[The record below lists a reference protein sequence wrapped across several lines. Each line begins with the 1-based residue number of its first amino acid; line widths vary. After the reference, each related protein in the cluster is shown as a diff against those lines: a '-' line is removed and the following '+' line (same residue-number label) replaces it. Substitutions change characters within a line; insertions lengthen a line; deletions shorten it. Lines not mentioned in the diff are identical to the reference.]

1 MSIRFFD
8 KQLEL
13 RNLAD
18 SAETSTVA
26 ETGIA
31 LEVLKAGTFK
41 VVFVVTALDKTTGDE
56 TYTLSVE
63 TDAATSFGSPATV
76 GSVTVTATGT
86 FEVLLS
92 ADGIAKLDSTAAA
105 IRVKATLAGTSP
117 SITYGAFVSPVS

>member
-18 SAETSTVA
+18 GAEASTVA
-26 ETGIA
+26 ETAVA

-41 VVFVVTALDKTTGDE
+41 VVFVVTALDLSSGNE
-56 TYTLSVE
+56 TYSLSVE
-63 TDAATSFGSPATV
+63 TDAATSFGSPTTV
-76 GSVTVTATGT
+76 GSVTPAATGT
-86 FEVLLS
+86 YEVLLS

-105 IRVKATLAGTSP
+105 IRVKATLGGTTP
-117 SITYGAFVSPVS
+117 SITYGAFVSPVA